1 MNNLKKLSFFLNKTE
16 YYRISIYF
24 FFIFISFFLEI
35 LSIGLIFPIMS
46 LILDKN
52 FLSEY
57 TSLTQFILDFSPFKS
72 FSESEHFQ
80 LTATFILLFVL
91 IIFVKNLITIYVNF
105 YRSNFAFLMLSNLK
119 LKMLSRYL
127 KISFLDSLKIKSSDL
142 IIFVLNQLAVIV
154 AIIENIL
161 ILSFELSI
169 VLGIVIFLFLFDTQT
184 SFLLVLAICFF
195 SLILVLILKSKI
207 LFYGEVRRKS
217 EADLL
222 FVTSNLISGLKE
234 IKLSGFIK
242 IFLNNFNFLSVRG
255 LRANRNFNFIS
266 QIPRSYLETIIA
278 LAIGIFLFINL
289 LKYEEINNLTIS
301 SATVFLAAGLRI
313 LPSIGKI
320 INSYNSYKYYIPTL
334 DKIHKFSLL
343 LNKKKEP
350 KSKFIQCKKN
360 IELKNINFSYN
371 NKKNVLENCSINISM
386 GDKIGLSGVSGSG
399 KTTFINLIS
408 GLIKQTKGQ
417 IFIDKFER
425 SNFIISNMSIVSQN
439 PLFIN
444 DTIKNNL
451 NFVLN
456 KNLVSNHQINSVL
469 TYLDLDK
476 VIKDQ
481 ENGIDTVIGEK
492 GSKLSGGQ
500 LQRINIARAILKK
513 PDILILDEATNA
525 LDNKTEKLVMQY
537 LFKVFK
543 NKIIIIISH
552 DKRLFNLCDYILTIN
567 KKKIIKKKIIKSK

>member
-1 MNNLKKLSFFLNKTE
+1 
-16 YYRISIYF
+16 
-24 FFIFISFFLEI
+24 
-35 LSIGLIFPIMS
+35 
-46 LILDKN
+46 
-52 FLSEY
+52 
-57 TSLTQFILDFSPFKS
+57 
-72 FSESEHFQ
+72 
-80 LTATFILLFVL
+80 
-91 IIFVKNLITIYVNF
+91 
-105 YRSNFAFLMLSNLK
+105 
-119 LKMLSRYL
+119 
-127 KISFLDSLKIKSSDL
+127 
-142 IIFVLNQLAVIV
+142 
-154 AIIENIL
+154 
-161 ILSFELSI
+161 
-169 VLGIVIFLFLFDTQT
+169 
-184 SFLLVLAICFF
+184 
-195 SLILVLILKSKI
+195 
-207 LFYGEVRRKS
+207 
-217 EADLL
+217 
-222 FVTSNLISGLKE
+222 
-234 IKLSGFIK
+234 
-242 IFLNNFNFLSVRG
+242 
-255 LRANRNFNFIS
+255 
-266 QIPRSYLETIIA
+266 
-278 LAIGIFLFINL
+278 
-289 LKYEEINNLTIS
+289 
-301 SATVFLAAGLRI
+301 
-313 LPSIGKI
+313 
-320 INSYNSYKYYIPTL
+320 
-334 DKIHKFSLL
+334 
-343 LNKKKEP
+343 
-350 KSKFIQCKKN
+350 
-360 IELKNINFSYN
+360 
-371 NKKNVLENCSINISM
+371 M

-525 LDNKTEKLVMQY
+525 LDNKTEKLVMEY